1 LQNLNLQGPIEH
13 ATEEPKVLLNPLYP
27 ARVMSETRNH
37 SKLTSSITVDANP
50 HPLFYDEVT
59 GLYRKPVTHTMLDV
73 EDLIYNKQ
81 FLKMKESINEDGL
94 KEKFKA
100 IHEKRILTK

>member
-1 LQNLNLQGPIEH
+1 
-13 ATEEPKVLLNPLYP
+13 
-27 ARVMSETRNH
+27 
-37 SKLTSSITVDANP
+37 
-50 HPLFYDEVT
+50 
-59 GLYRKPVTHTMLDV
+59 MLDV

-94 KEKFKA
+94 KEQFKA

>member
-1 LQNLNLQGPIEH
+1 M
-13 ATEEPKVLLNPLYP
+13 V
-27 ARVMSETRNH
+27 
-37 SKLTSSITVDANP
+37 
-50 HPLFYDEVT
+50 
-59 GLYRKPVTHTMLDV
+59 DV